1 MFLKKYD
8 VIERIKHESSN
19 NSFDLVECRV
29 KPETNYNVYI
39 FSMVLKDQNELMD
52 QWKEISGD
60 IAIHF
65 QGELDRDIEIW
76 NIYILFLVQGNVEND
91 KRYLIEQN
99 KYSSRKLVID
109 NVETPIDNE
118 KIDNIINDKLFN
130 VNVESVLYVSSSD
143 ESISSTLKSMYG
155 NLFKVIKDGGQE
167 KPSVLFTMYLELL
180 KNEL

>member
-1 MFLKKYD
+1 MFLKKSD
-8 VIERIKHESSN
+8 VIERIKHESCN

-29 KPETNYNVYI
+29 KPEPNYNVYI

-52 QWKEISGD
+52 NWKEISGD

-91 KRYLIEQN
+91 KRYLVEQN

-109 NVETPIDNE
+109 KVETPLDEE

-130 VNVESVLYVSSSD
+130 VNVESVLNVSSSND
-143 ESISSTLKSMYG
+143 SISSTLESMYG
-155 NLFKVIKDGGQE
+155 NLLKVIKDGSQE
-167 KPSVLFTMYLELL
+167 KPSVLFTKYLELF
-180 KNEL
+180 KK